1 MKKDNVFWGLLLI
14 LAGVYILAN
23 HLGFLPDVNVVK
35 IVIAVF
41 CVVIFIKSTVRLE
54 FGGMLFPLAILVILF
69 NRELGLTAITPWPV
83 LIAALFGSI
92 GLNLIFGGP
101 ARVHRK
107 GKNPSVFSSA
117 SGESVSGEE
126 IWIHGSFNGY
136 KKNIS
141 SNNLKKVEISCK
153 FCGMEVSFDDAV
165 IQNGTAVVD
174 LDVSFSGLECYVPH
188 SWKIV
193 NHTSC
198 VFGAFDEHRGKEE
211 PDSGV
216 TLVFEGNV
224 RFGGVD
230 LYRI

>member
-1 MKKDNVFWGLLLI
+1 MKKDNVFWGLLLV
-14 LAGVYILAN
+14 LAGVYILVN
-23 HLGFLPDVNVVK
+23 HLGFLPDINVVK
-35 IVIAVF
+35 IVISAF
-41 CVVIFIKSTVRLE
+41 CVVVFVKSTVRLE

-101 ARVHRK
+101 ARMRQ
-107 GKNPSVFSSA
+107 GKNSTVFSSV
-117 SGESVSGEE
+117 SGESVNGEE
-126 IWIHGSFNGY
+126 IWLHGSFNGY

-141 SNNLKKVEISCK
+141 SNNLKKVAITCK

-193 NHTSC
+193 NNTSC
-198 VFGAFDEHRGKEE
+198 MFGGFDEHRGKA
-211 PDSGV
+211 DADAGV

-230 LYRI
+230 VYRI